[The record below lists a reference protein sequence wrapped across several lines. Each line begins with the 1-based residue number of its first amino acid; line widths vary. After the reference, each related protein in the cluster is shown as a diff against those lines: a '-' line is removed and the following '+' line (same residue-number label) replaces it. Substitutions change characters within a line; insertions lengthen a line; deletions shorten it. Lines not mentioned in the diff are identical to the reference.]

1 MNNLIMILL
10 IALVAINS
18 IMTVF
23 LFKRCDLEL
32 RQKMIQT
39 LIVWLVPFLAAI
51 GLYFFYSS
59 QDKESKAF
67 QREFGGGSSTS
78 IGEAGGD

>member
-51 GLYFFYSS
+51 GLYFF
-59 QDKESKAF
+59 
-67 QREFGGGSSTS
+67 
-78 IGEAGGD
+78 